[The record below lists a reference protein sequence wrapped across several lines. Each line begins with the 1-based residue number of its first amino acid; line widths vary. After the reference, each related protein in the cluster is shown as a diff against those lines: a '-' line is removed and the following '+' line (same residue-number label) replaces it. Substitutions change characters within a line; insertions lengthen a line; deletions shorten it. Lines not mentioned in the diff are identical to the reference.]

1 MAQRVA
7 DRDPKHLKAAY
18 LDIDNAEMLEA

>member
-1 MAQRVA
+1 MAQSVA
-7 DRDPKHLKAAY
+7 DRDPNHLKAAY